1 MQQSGGRNSVWML
14 AEAAIVA
21 EFSDFPLII
30 RARKYR
36 EMAVKARGK
45 AQAAT
50 WFVRH
55 WFYKR
60 EAQRWENL
68 ATEALKELRM
78 EIARANRAMEGC

>member
-1 MQQSGGRNSVWML
+1 ML

-21 EFSDFPLII
+21 ESSDFPHHTST
-30 RARKYR
+30 RYR
-36 EMAVKARGK
+36 EMAVKATSE

-50 WFVRH
+50 WFVPR
-55 WFYKR
+55 WSYKR

-68 ATEALKELRM
+68 ATEASKELRM